1 MSRCP
6 HCKSRMLS
14 SPWCPICAREWSVM
28 VYTTNLPAQDPP
40 RRICR
45 GTGRTLF
52 EHVLS
57 DAEVMEIK
65 ATLIAAYQPGKR
77 PGVQRDLAKKYNVSS
92 ATIARIWAGAR
103 RADVGYSI
111 PAAEVRR
118 EEQVV

>member
-1 MSRCP
+1 MFSE
-6 HCKSRMLS
+6 
-14 SPWCPICAREWSVM
+14 ICWKCCREWVPRTYDAS
-28 VYTTNLPAQDPP
+28 LPPQDPP

-52 EHVLS
+52 EHVLT

-77 PGVQRDLAKKYNVSS
+77 PGVQRDLAKKYKVSS

-111 PAAEVRR
+111 PAEVGR
-118 EEQVV
+118 EEKTWAT